1 MGWKNVKEHYRIGHI
16 VQVTPKGIAIGSGY
30 ISEIILISSEGR
42 ILKRDEGRCNE
53 DIARYQK
60 EMDADPETL
69 RRLVLTP
76 DTFESSITVFTYEDG
91 AILEKKCEVLGLP
104 NVTHDGLLMYNNY
117 FSPDKTTVVKWA
129 KRNANAGVKYAK
141 EHLADAEDNLL
152 KRRERLKVEEAH
164 RAKLEADYP
173 EVVVSAQPDAPD
185 DIKASDVAATEA

>member
-1 MGWKNVKEHYRIGHI
+1 
-16 VQVTPKGIAIGSGY
+16 
-30 ISEIILISSEGR
+30 
-42 ILKRDEGRCNE
+42 
-53 DIARYQK
+53 
-60 EMDADPETL
+60 
-69 RRLVLTP
+69 
-76 DTFESSITVFTYEDG
+76 
-91 AILEKKCEVLGLP
+91 
-104 NVTHDGLLMYNNY
+104 MYNNY